1 MMYFSSMHLKEVT
14 LNLFLSFA
22 CGACCQLL
30 RSLDS
35 GQIFINSLI
44 LRMVEVGVITA
55 GQPDKVLTLSL
66 VSSDSMNSKEVDK
79 ILWIY
84 FIDKFAIDLPEDFLL
99 INLC

>member
-1 MMYFSSMHLKEVT
+1 MHLEEVA

-35 GQIFINSLI
+35 GRIFIDALV

-55 GQPDKVLTLSL
+55 GQPYKVLTLSL

-99 INLC
+99 INLCWGS